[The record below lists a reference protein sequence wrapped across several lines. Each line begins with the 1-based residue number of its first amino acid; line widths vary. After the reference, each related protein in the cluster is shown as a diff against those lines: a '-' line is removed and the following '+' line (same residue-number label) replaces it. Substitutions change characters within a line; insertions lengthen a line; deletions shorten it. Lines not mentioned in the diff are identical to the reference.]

1 MLVISKTEN
10 FTKHSILNELECAF
24 SQYGIPLFTIRL
36 ETFQPKQKISLKLV
50 LKLRDFLEEVDWLE
64 VELAS
69 ESDRERFFRRD
80 SRRKEARK
88 LLEEKRV
95 RLRSRDSKTVI
106 IAVSKTFFTFF

>member
-1 MLVISKTEN
+1 MNLRIFTVRYSVI
-10 FTKHSILNELECAF
+10 
-24 SQYGIPLFTIRL
+24 YRL
-36 ETFQPKQKISLKLV
+36 GEKFQPKQKMSLKLV

-69 ESDRERFFRRD
+69 ESDLERFFRLE

-88 LLEEKRV
+88 LLDENRV
-95 RLRSRDSKTVI
+95 RLRSRDSRTVM